1 MMWLVLPVGV
11 GLVWGLLMGATRRLH
26 AGHVLGVL
34 LMMSFYELRYLTE
47 NGVSPGARDEES
59 NDF

>member
-1 MMWLVLPVGV
+1 MLPVRV
-11 GLVWGLLMGATRRLH
+11 GLVWVLLMGATRCLH
-26 AGHVLGVL
+26 AGRVLGVL

-47 NGVSPGARDEES
+47 NGVSPSARDEES